1 MYRSSEFFG
10 TFIKL
15 NWHFLKCEWCKTH
28 NNDTR
33 TSAMQSHGVVGRVA
47 YSFAPSGISF
57 FIIRLQINIEHH
69 NIYLLLYFSHSL
81 SSGSHIENWHSVLR
95 NGLVNASYT
104 KLQVCKLHQSADLRL
119 VSWLDSSCS
128 QLDQTASSAT
138 VLLPLLKNRWCA
150 ININIWNINLLH
162 CFSLKE

>member
-1 MYRSSEFFG
+1 MPDLTNLRWCCIIMYRSSDFFV

-28 NNDTR
+28 NYDTR
-33 TSAMQSHGVVGRVA
+33 TSAV
-47 YSFAPSGISF
+47 
-57 FIIRLQINIEHH
+57 RLQWLLVVLHH
-69 NIYLLLYFSHSL
+69 LVSVILWPVVFFLKPFLSSASKLILSIVTFTYCYISLTL

-128 QLDQTASSAT
+128 DCVISHSST
-138 VLLPLLKNRWCA
+138 S
-150 ININIWNINLLH
+150 
-162 CFSLKE
+162 FTKEWMLCD